1 METLTKYEETLMRI
15 FWKLKRALVRDVLNE
30 LPEPKPPYTTLASN
44 IKLLE
49 KKGFLDHKS
58 YGKILEYFPTIS
70 QSDYRK
76 NSFNELV
83 EDYFDGSVEN
93 VLSFMVKEKG
103 LSEKDMEE
111 LQKLIESMGNSSQQ

>member
-15 FWKLKRALVRDVLNE
+15 FWKLKRALVRDILNE
-30 LPEPKPPYTTLASN
+30 LPDPKPPYTTLASN

-111 LQKLIESMGNSSQQ
+111 LQKLIESMGNSSQP